1 MAPGSHDPDGE
12 LASRARR
19 GDRDAL
25 GALYER
31 HKGRLLG
38 FLHRLVGPGG
48 PAEDVFQDVWM
59 KVMNS
64 VRQYDSRRGPFHAWL
79 YRVASNA
86 AVDRMRSESIRGRW
100 LEEETTGDGRSL
112 LDTIP
117 AAGPDPERHLAGLE
131 AERRIHR
138 VLATIDSRQR
148 CAILLRHQLGFSY
161 AEVASIVGVTE
172 GTAKTLVHR
181 GILELRSRFAEMNP

>member
-1 MAPGSHDPDGE
+1 MAPGSDDPDRE
-12 LASRARR
+12 LAFRARR

-25 GALYER
+25 GALYEK

-48 PAEDVFQDVWM
+48 LAEDVFQEVWI

-64 VRQYDSRRGPFHAWL
+64 VRQYDPHRGPFHAWL

-86 AVDRMRSESIRGRW
+86 AVDRMRSESSHGRW
-100 LEEETTGDGRSL
+100 LEEETTSEGKSI
-112 LDTIP
+112 LDTTP

-131 AERRIHR
+131 AERRVHR
-138 VLATIDSRQR
+138 MLATIDPRQR

-161 AEVASIVGVTE
+161 AEVASIVGVAE

-181 GILELRSRFAEMNP
+181 GILALRGRFGEMNP

>member
-1 MAPGSHDPDGE
+1 MAPGFRDPDRE
-12 LASRARR
+12 LALRARR
-19 GDRDAL
+19 GDRNAL

-38 FLHRLVGPGG
+38 FLQRLVGPGG
-48 PAEDVFQDVWM
+48 LAEDVFQDVWM

-64 VRQYDSRRGPFHAWL
+64 AQQYDPHRGPFHAWL

-86 AVDRMRSESIRGRW
+86 AVDRMRSESNRGRR
-100 LEEETTGDGRSL
+100 LDQETTGEGGSI

-117 AAGPDPERHLAGLE
+117 AMGPDPERHLAGID

-138 VLATIDSRQR
+138 ILATIDPRQR
-148 CAILLRHQLGFSY
+148 IAILLRHQLGFSY
-161 AEVASIVGVTE
+161 AEVASTVGVTE

-181 GILELRSRFAEMNP
+181 GILTLRARLEEMNP